1 MNEAHQQEWTDDSIT
16 AAEQKVLNDL
26 RDRGFCVVIW
36 TPTEIGDS
44 DIGSL
49 EDIVIERGNIFLG
62 RDEEDEEGEANA

>member
-1 MNEAHQQEWTDDSIT
+1 MNEAHQEPWTDDSIT

-36 TPTEIGDS
+36 TPSEIGDS

-49 EDIVIERGNIFLG
+49 EDVVIERGNLFL
-62 RDEEDEEGEANA
+62 DLDSEDDDN